1 MNFKVRELYARFYP
15 ADELW
20 VQIKE
25 DITLQDVWD
34 CIKNGNEFYDLIG
47 VYDSIVRQ
55 RVFDLLSMALGIE
68 YEDIYETWL
77 NND

>member
-1 MNFKVRELYARFYP
+1 MKFKVRELYARFYP

-20 VQIKE
+20 VEIKE
-25 DITLQDVWD
+25 DITLHDVWD
-34 CIKNGNEFYDLIG
+34 CINNGCEIYDLLG
-47 VYDSIVRQ
+47 VYDSIVRE

-68 YEDIYETWL
+68 YDDICSIWL